1 MRLLLW
7 YVLVASVLLA
17 MSTTGVVLSG
27 RWGEAS
33 WSTRILLLVC
43 GAVDGVVGLAL
54 LAWFGLSTA
63 TAVAGGFLLGTMS
76 MMFVQP
82 LLLSQRLL
90 VWRLAKENMTRRKR
104 QSALMI
110 AGLVIASAIITSSLV
125 VGDSLDATVGREVQ
139 AAYGET
145 DVLISGFDPMTGVA
159 VVMEDEVAVR
169 YWTSLQEHPRLS
181 DDLLGRQYGLT
192 SSVSLAAVT
201 GLAEPSVSLFAH
213 NASVDAEG
221 PWEPLDPSSGYRFA
235 DIAFSNTA
243 RSTPGIAINAATAE
257 ALEVSEGD
265 VLELGAFITEDN
277 QRVRVTHDVEVLT
290 VVPNEGQGAMAGT
303 RSPAAFLD
311 LTTAQTLLSME
322 GKLTRIA
329 LAFKP
334 TVADEDV
341 RNHLE
346 VLETVLDD
354 VMTSE
359 DVGLVWTADEATS
372 SLTLSS
378 SVGLQR
384 LNGED
389 VAALRENRTDLYPQA
404 TLLEVLQVPL
414 IDLQVDGEPLLTL
427 ADTTVD
433 RLVVAED
440 AVWHATANGLGF
452 ERTSSNEAWIWQVE
466 DGDRLTDAAWT
477 ENRSTVGFLSG
488 QSMVVADTDLT
499 DESDRFSIDLDGAP
513 VAVARGEGVWYTLV
527 DQGGALGVLTFDNE
541 LRMTASH
548 NLSIALP
555 GTVLAYDL
563 MAADDALLI
572 RVEGL
577 LSSTY
582 YRGDLPLSGVEEV
595 DPEAWPTQPDAPV
608 VSAEACDGRVAAV
621 LPTGETWC
629 SFEHGLLRLNAS
641 TLQVDA
647 VRLPV
652 LSDAPGFGKLPQM
665 VLAFGGEGATLEVE
679 QGHVLTSARLDALA
693 LNLSDELEMTG
704 VLPYAYGNDS
714 SLTLQYNGAYTA
726 IEGFDQ
732 LSDLDAVVLGLVSL
746 ADAEELALAGT
757 DDRSLLMFS
766 GQGFSESNAT
776 SLEAI
781 VSWFDE
787 RAGAEDVH
795 LNIVAVKLDAAE
807 QAEASSGALSAMF
820 LVFGTFTIAAGVL
833 LSLTIIM
840 LLADVRRG
848 EVATVRALGLRRSDA
863 RALFLYEGAALAFA
877 ASGLG
882 SLMGLGLAW
891 LISAGFS
898 SIFSS
903 VDATSFVFS
912 WTAESF
918 LAGWIWGT
926 LLALLILWS
935 TALYNAQLN
944 IVRALRGARAVVKS
958 SVPWGVFLLQILA
971 FGMVGL
977 CGLSL
982 LVSGLSSPLAY
993 GTYLLLGSGLI
1004 LFLTPL
1010 MTWELPV
1017 LLNRGRPM
1025 NRWTRYA
1032 ARNTLGAVGLLFLVW
1047 TLLLS
1052 PVDPVRQRMEAN
1064 ELAFIVLGLLQVLA
1078 GVMVLTSLAPQFVGW
1093 LAKQRAVLKRTGP
1106 VGSVALAHPLAHP
1119 LRTAVVM
1126 GMFSI
1131 TMFSVVVLAGYT
1143 EQFDTYSSDFVEE
1156 AEGDFELLLTSTRSR
1171 PIDLG
1176 EDPTSWGI
1184 QHAALEN
1191 IDAVGA
1197 VYRAPVHLEDSDG
1210 ERMPYLLRGVDRG
1223 FIEHG
1228 GLPLHAWDSSLGNS
1242 SEEAW
1247 NSLSVFENIV
1257 FLDASFGLESTAD
1270 GTTLVPLQF
1279 SIGDSISLIDFSN
1292 PKNQRTAVVGG
1303 FLKQSSY
1310 IFSPGV
1316 WMSAEPVES
1325 QFSGAI
1331 TRMYVSVAP
1340 DAQATPEHD
1349 GEVQSA
1355 QGKTSGERTAAA
1367 ELERVLDVELAARN
1381 INVQTVAEEIMII
1394 QSLVLA
1400 ILSLFEGYLALGLLV
1415 GVAGIGVVTV
1425 RNVSERRTTIGM
1437 LRAIGFRRQHVLRLF
1452 SIEVSW
1458 VAVLGLLNGL
1468 VIGYG
1473 FHVVLYNALWEAEGA
1488 AFTFPWT
1495 STALLFFLAWG
1506 VVLLTTYLPVRRAA
1520 AIPPSAAL
1528 RSL

>member
-33 WSTRILLLVC
+33 WSTRILLLVS

-63 TAVAGGFLLGTMS
+63 TAVAGGFLLGTLS

-145 DVLISGFDPMTGVA
+145 DVMISGFDPMTGVA

-169 YWTSLQEHPRLS
+169 YWTSLQEHPVLS

-192 SSVSLAAVT
+192 SSVSLAAAT

-213 NASVDAEG
+213 NASVDDEG
-221 PWEPLDPSSGYRFA
+221 PWEALDPGSGYRFA

-265 VLELGAFITEDN
+265 SLELGAFITEDN
-277 QRVRVTHDVEVLT
+277 QRVRVTHDVEVLA

-311 LTTAQTLLSME
+311 LTTAQTLLDME

-341 RNHLE
+341 RSHLE

-389 VAALRENRTDLYPQA
+389 VTALRENRTDLYSQA

-433 RLVVAED
+433 RLVLAED

-477 ENRSTVGFLSG
+477 ENRNTVGFLSG
-488 QSMVVADTDLT
+488 QSMVVADTNLT
-499 DESDRFSIDLDGAP
+499 DESDRFSTDLDGAP

-541 LRMTASH
+541 LKMTASH

-563 MAADDALLI
+563 MATDDALLI

-582 YRGDLPLSGVEEV
+582 YRGDLPLSGVEEI

-608 VSAEACDGRVAAV
+608 ASAEPCDGRVAAV

-714 SLTLQYNGAYTA
+714 SLSLRYNGAYTA
-726 IEGFDQ
+726 VEGFDQ

-746 ADAEELALAGT
+746 ADAEELALAGP

-781 VSWFDE
+781 KSWFDE
-787 RAGAEDVH
+787 RSGAEDVH

-971 FGMVGL
+971 LGMVGL
-977 CGLSL
+977 CTLSL

-1004 LFLTPL
+1004 LLLTPL
-1010 MTWELPV
+1010 LTWELPV
-1017 LLNRGRPM
+1017 LLNRGRLM

-1032 ARNTLGAVGLLFLVW
+1032 ARNTLGAIGLLFLVW

-1093 LAKQRAVLKRTGP
+1093 LAKQRSVLKRTGP

-1176 EDPTSWGI
+1176 EDPASWGI
-1184 QHAALEN
+1184 DHAALEN

-1210 ERMPYLLRGVDRG
+1210 ERMPYLLRGVDVG

-1228 GLPLHAWDSSLGNS
+1228 GLPLHAWDSSLGNT

-1247 NSLSVFENIV
+1247 DSLSVFENIV

-1292 PKNQRTAVVGG
+1292 PKNQRKAVVGG

-1340 DAQATPEHD
+1340 DAQATAEHD
-1349 GEVQSA
+1349 GELQSA

-1367 ELERVLDVELAARN
+1367 ELEKVLDVELAARN
-1381 INVQTVAEEIMII
+1381 INVQTVAEEIMVI

>member
-1 MRLLLW
+1 
-7 YVLVASVLLA
+7 
-17 MSTTGVVLSG
+17 
-27 RWGEAS
+27 
-33 WSTRILLLVC
+33 
-43 GAVDGVVGLAL
+43 
-54 LAWFGLSTA
+54 
-63 TAVAGGFLLGTMS
+63 
-76 MMFVQP
+76 
-82 LLLSQRLL
+82 
-90 VWRLAKENMTRRKR
+90 
-104 QSALMI
+104 
-110 AGLVIASAIITSSLV
+110 
-125 VGDSLDATVGREVQ
+125 
-139 AAYGET
+139 
-145 DVLISGFDPMTGVA
+145 
-159 VVMEDEVAVR
+159 
-169 YWTSLQEHPRLS
+169 
-181 DDLLGRQYGLT
+181 
-192 SSVSLAAVT
+192 
-201 GLAEPSVSLFAH
+201 
-213 NASVDAEG
+213 
-221 PWEPLDPSSGYRFA
+221 
-235 DIAFSNTA
+235 
-243 RSTPGIAINAATAE
+243 
-257 ALEVSEGD
+257 
-265 VLELGAFITEDN
+265 
-277 QRVRVTHDVEVLT
+277 
-290 VVPNEGQGAMAGT
+290 
-303 RSPAAFLD
+303 
-311 LTTAQTLLSME
+311 
-322 GKLTRIA
+322 
-329 LAFKP
+329 
-334 TVADEDV
+334 
-341 RNHLE
+341 
-346 VLETVLDD
+346 
-354 VMTSE
+354 
-359 DVGLVWTADEATS
+359 
-372 SLTLSS
+372 
-378 SVGLQR
+378 
-384 LNGED
+384 
-389 VAALRENRTDLYPQA
+389 
-404 TLLEVLQVPL
+404 
-414 IDLQVDGEPLLTL
+414 
-427 ADTTVD
+427 
-433 RLVVAED
+433 
-440 AVWHATANGLGF
+440 
-452 ERTSSNEAWIWQVE
+452 
-466 DGDRLTDAAWT
+466 
-477 ENRSTVGFLSG
+477 
-488 QSMVVADTDLT
+488 
-499 DESDRFSIDLDGAP
+499 
-513 VAVARGEGVWYTLV
+513 
-527 DQGGALGVLTFDNE
+527 
-541 LRMTASH
+541 
-548 NLSIALP
+548 
-555 GTVLAYDL
+555 
-563 MAADDALLI
+563 
-572 RVEGL
+572 
-577 LSSTY
+577 
-582 YRGDLPLSGVEEV
+582 
-595 DPEAWPTQPDAPV
+595 
-608 VSAEACDGRVAAV
+608 
-621 LPTGETWC
+621 
-629 SFEHGLLRLNAS
+629 
-641 TLQVDA
+641 
-647 VRLPV
+647 
-652 LSDAPGFGKLPQM
+652 
-665 VLAFGGEGATLEVE
+665 
-679 QGHVLTSARLDALA
+679 
-693 LNLSDELEMTG
+693 MTG

-714 SLTLQYNGAYTA
+714 SLSLQYNGAYTA

-781 VSWFDE
+781 MSWFDE
-787 RAGAEDVH
+787 RSGAEDVH

-807 QAEASSGALSAMF
+807 QAEASSGAISAMF

-840 LLADVRRG
+840 LLADIRRG

-882 SLMGLGLAW
+882 SLLGLGLAW

-944 IVRALRGARAVVKS
+944 IVRALRGARTVMKNG
-958 SVPWGVFLLQILA
+958 VPWGVFLLQILA

-1004 LFLTPL
+1004 LLFTPL
-1010 MTWELPV
+1010 FTWELPV

-1093 LAKQRAVLKRTGP
+1093 LAKQRSVLKRTGP

-1176 EDPTSWGI
+1176 EDPTSWDI
-1184 QHAALEN
+1184 NHAALEN

-1210 ERMPYLLRGVDRG
+1210 ERMPYLLRGVDQG

-1228 GLPLHAWDSSLGNS
+1228 GLPLHAWDSSLGNT

-1247 NSLSVFENIV
+1247 DSLSVFENIV

-1349 GEVQSA
+1349 GELQSA

-1367 ELERVLDVELAARN
+1367 ELEKVLDVELAARN